1 MKLSAKISVLVC
13 FFIVLTALVGVS
25 VIHTEDPVVTA
36 VNTTQTEATEAT
48 ERPTRLPEEPTT
60 AVSSAFTEKQLKD
73 INATIDKKLKDMEFN
88 GTFLVAVGDEI
99 IYHKAMGYSDVEKK
113 KKNTLNTKYEIGSC
127 SKQFTATAIAKLEQA
142 GKLKLDDKVTKYV
155 KSDIFDK
162 NLKIYHLV
170 NMCSG
175 LPDYL
180 NEYIYAL
187 EIGDRDLDATFDKD
201 EFMDW
206 LDDQNA
212 IFKPGEYFSYSNT
225 NYYLLGMIVEE
236 VTGKTYEEYIEE
248 EIFYPLYMDD
258 SSLLMTDTNCE
269 GYLDSDFTEGIKV
282 DSTYFYSAG
291 EIVST
296 TSDMLK
302 WLNAYSRG
310 KVLNNSNFNKA
321 IGIGKDGFNY
331 GYGWFVCE
339 DYYYHTGNTELF
351 YAIDIATKK
360 DDIKVIG
367 LSNVNDTSLQQ
378 TGLSILLSVEN
389 QLFPGKHHPLPT
401 EPKTKPGQNQ

>member
-1 MKLSAKISVLVC
+1 MKLSARISIIVC
-13 FFIVLTALVGVS
+13 FFVLLIALVGVS
-25 VIHTEDPVVTA
+25 VIRT
-36 VNTTQTEATEAT
+36 
-48 ERPTRLPEEPTT
+48 EEPQVKTVKSTQEKESAT
-60 AVSSAFTEKQLKD
+60 AETATRPPEQSTEKVSSAFTEKQL
-73 INATIDKKLKDMEFN
+73 NEMDKIITDKLEEMDFN
-88 GTFLVAVGDEI
+88 GTFLVAVGDEV
-99 IYHKAMGYSDVEKK
+99 IYHEAMGYSDVDKK
-113 KKNTLNTKYEIGSC
+113 KKNTLDTKYEIGSC
-127 SKQFTATAIAKLEQA
+127 SKQFTATAIAKLEQD
-142 GKLKLDDKVTKYV
+142 GKLKLDDKVTKYI

-162 NLKIYHLV
+162 NLRIYHLV

-180 NEYIYAL
+180 NEYIYSI
-187 EIGDRDLDATFDKD
+187 ESGERDEDAIFDKE
-201 EFMDW
+201 EFIKW
-206 LDDQNA
+206 LDKQEA
-212 IFKPGEYFSYSNT
+212 IFEPGEYFSYSNT
-225 NYYLLGMIVEE
+225 NYYLLGLIIEE
-236 VTGKTYEEYIEE
+236 VTDKTYEEYIED

-258 SSLLMTDTNCE
+258 SSLKMTDTDCE
-269 GYLDSDFTEGIKV
+269 GYLDSDFTEGIKI

-310 KVLNNSNFNKA
+310 KVLNDSVFKKA
-321 IGIGKDGFNY
+321 INTGKDGFNY

-351 YAIDIATKK
+351 YAIDIVTKK
-360 DDIKVIG
+360 DDIKIIG

-389 QLFPGKHHPLPT
+389 ELFPGEHNVSAT
-401 EPKTKPGQNQ
+401 EPSTET

>member
-1 MKLSAKISVLVC
+1 
-13 FFIVLTALVGVS
+13 
-25 VIHTEDPVVTA
+25 
-36 VNTTQTEATEAT
+36 
-48 ERPTRLPEEPTT
+48 
-60 AVSSAFTEKQLKD
+60 
-73 INATIDKKLKDMEFN
+73 
-88 GTFLVAVGDEI
+88 
-99 IYHKAMGYSDVEKK
+99 MGYSDVEKK

-127 SKQFTATAIAKLEQA
+127 SKQFTATAIAMLEQE
-142 GKLKLDDKVTKYV
+142 GKLKLEDKVTKYI

-180 NEYIYAL
+180 NEYIYSL
-187 EIGDRDLDATFDKD
+187 EIGERDLDTTFDKD
-201 EFMDW
+201 EFMKW
-206 LDDQNA
+206 LDEQNS

-225 NYYLLGMIVEE
+225 NYYLLGLIIEE
-236 VTGKTYEEYIEE
+236 VTGKTYEQYIED
-248 EIFYPLYMDD
+248 EIFYPLYMDN
-258 SSLLMTDTNCE
+258 SSMKMTDTNCE
-269 GYLDSDFTEGIKV
+269 GYLDSEFTEGIKI

-310 KVLNNSNFNKA
+310 KVLDESNFKRA
-321 IGIGKDGFNY
+321 ITIGKDGFN
-331 GYGWFVCE
+331 YGWFVCE

-351 YAIDIATKK
+351 YAVDIVTKK

-389 QLFPGKHHPLPT
+389 ELFPGKHNVLPT
-401 EPKTKPGQNQ
+401 EPSTEH

>member
-1 MKLSAKISVLVC
+1 MKLRAKISVLVS
-13 FFIVLTALVGVS
+13 FFIALTALIGIS
-25 VIHTEDPVVTA
+25 VIHTEDPA
-36 VNTTQTEATEAT
+36 IAEISTTEKEATNPT
-48 ERPTRLPEEPTT
+48 EKPTRLPEEPTM
-60 AVSSAFTEKQLKD
+60 AVASAFTEKQLKD
-73 INATIDKKLKDMEFN
+73 INSTINKKLKDMNFN

-99 IYHKAMGYSDVEKK
+99 IYHEAMGYSNVEKK

-127 SKQFTATAIAKLEQA
+127 SKQFTAAAIAKLEQE
-142 GKLKLDDKVTKYV
+142 GKLSLDDKVTKYV
-155 KSDIFDK
+155 ASDIFDK
-162 NLKIYHLV
+162 KLKIYHLV

-175 LPDYL
+175 VPDYL
-180 NEYIYAL
+180 NEYIYSL
-187 EIGDRDLDATFDKD
+187 EVGERDLDATFDKD
-201 EFMDW
+201 EFMEW
-206 LDDQNA
+206 LNEQNA

-225 NYYLLGMIVEE
+225 NYYILGLIIEE

-258 SSLLMTDTNCE
+258 SSLLMTDTDCE

-310 KVLNNSNFNKA
+310 KVLNDSNFNKA
-321 IGIGKDGFNY
+321 IKIGKDGFNY
-331 GYGWFVCE
+331 GYGWFVCD

-389 QLFPGKHHPLPT
+389 QLFPGKHNVSPT
-401 EPKTKPGQNQ
+401 EKPSTKSN

>member
-1 MKLSAKISVLVC
+1 MKLRAKISVLVS
-13 FFIVLTALVGVS
+13 FFIALTALIGIS
-25 VIHTEDPVVTA
+25 VIHTEDPA
-36 VNTTQTEATEAT
+36 IAEISTTEKEATNPT
-48 ERPTRLPEEPTT
+48 EKPTRLPEEPTM
-60 AVSSAFTEKQLKD
+60 AVASAFTEKQLKD
-73 INATIDKKLKDMEFN
+73 INSTINKKLKDMNFN

-99 IYHKAMGYSDVEKK
+99 IYHEAMGYSNVEKK

-127 SKQFTATAIAKLEQA
+127 SKQFTAAAIAKLEQE
-142 GKLKLDDKVTKYV
+142 GKLSLDDKVTKYV
-155 KSDIFDK
+155 ASDIFDK
-162 NLKIYHLV
+162 KLKIYHLV

-175 LPDYL
+175 VPDYL
-180 NEYIYAL
+180 NEYIYSL
-187 EIGDRDLDATFDKD
+187 EVGERDLDATFDKD
-201 EFMDW
+201 EFMEW
-206 LDDQNA
+206 LNEQNA

-225 NYYLLGMIVEE
+225 NYYILGLIIEE

-258 SSLLMTDTNCE
+258 SSLLMTDTDCE

-310 KVLNNSNFNKA
+310 KVLNDSNFNKA
-321 IGIGKDGFNY
+321 IKVGKDGFNY
-331 GYGWFVCE
+331 GYGWFVCD

-389 QLFPGKHHPLPT
+389 QLFPGKHNVSPT
-401 EPKTKPGQNQ
+401 EKPSTKSN

>member
-1 MKLSAKISVLVC
+1 MKLRAKISVLVS
-13 FFIVLTALVGVS
+13 FFIALTALIGIS
-25 VIHTEDPVVTA
+25 VIHTEDPA
-36 VNTTQTEATEAT
+36 IAEISTTEKEATNPT
-48 ERPTRLPEEPTT
+48 EKPTRLPEEPTM
-60 AVSSAFTEKQLKD
+60 AVASAFTEKQLKD
-73 INATIDKKLKDMEFN
+73 INSTINKKLKDMNFN

-99 IYHKAMGYSDVEKK
+99 IYHEAMGYSNVEKK

-127 SKQFTATAIAKLEQA
+127 SKQFTAAAIAKLEQE
-142 GKLKLDDKVTKYV
+142 GKLSLDDKVTKYV
-155 KSDIFDK
+155 ASDIFDK
-162 NLKIYHLV
+162 KLKIYHLV

-175 LPDYL
+175 VPDYL
-180 NEYIYAL
+180 NEYIYSL
-187 EIGDRDLDATFDKD
+187 EVGERDLDATFDKD
-201 EFMDW
+201 EFMEW
-206 LDDQNA
+206 LNEQNA

-225 NYYLLGMIVEE
+225 NYYILGLIIEE

-258 SSLLMTDTNCE
+258 SSLLMTDTDCE

-310 KVLNNSNFNKA
+310 KVLNDSNFNKA
-321 IGIGKDGFNY
+321 IKIGKDGFNY
-331 GYGWFVCE
+331 GYGWFECD

-389 QLFPGKHHPLPT
+389 QLFPGKHNVSST
-401 EPKTKPGQNQ
+401 EKPSTKSN

>member
-1 MKLSAKISVLVC
+1 MKLGVRIAILISFFVLVGMLVGISV
-13 FFIVLTALVGVS
+13 IQ
-25 VIHTEDPVVTA
+25 TEDPTSEQILP
-36 VNTTQTEATEAT
+36 VNNENAITTTEAPTRPPEPVT
-48 ERPTRLPEEPTT
+48 ERI
-60 AVSSAFTEKQLKD
+60 SSAFSEKKLEALGK
-73 INATIDKKLKDMEFN
+73 TIDKKLKDMEFN

-99 IYHKAMGYSDVEKK
+99 LYHKAMGYSDVEKK

-127 SKQFTATAIAKLEQA
+127 SKQFTAAAIAKLEQA
-142 GKLKLDDKVTKYV
+142 GKLSLNDNVSKYIDSKIIDKKLKV
-155 KSDIFDK
+155 
-162 NLKIYHLV
+162 YHLI

-180 NEYIYAL
+180 NEYIYSL
-187 EIGDRDLDATFDKD
+187 EVGERDTDATFDKD
-201 EFMDW
+201 EFIKW
-206 LDDQNA
+206 LDKQNT
-212 IFKPGEYFSYSNT
+212 IFTPGEYFSYSNT
-225 NYYLLGMIVEE
+225 NYYILGLIIEK
-236 VTGKTYEEYIEE
+236 VTGKTYEQYIED

-258 SSLLMTDTNCE
+258 SSLVMTDTDCE
-269 GYLDSDFTEGIKV
+269 GYLDRDYTEGIKV

-296 TSDMLK
+296 TTDMLK

-310 KVLNNSNFNKA
+310 KVLDSSTFNKA
-321 IGIGKDGFNY
+321 INIGKDGFNY

-360 DDIKVIG
+360 NDIKVIG

-378 TGLSILLSVEN
+378 TGLAVLLSVEN
-389 QLFPGKHHPLPT
+389 QLFPGEHNVKPT
-401 EPKTKPGQNQ
+401 EKPTKG